1 MLSLLVNVAVS
12 LKVGEF
18 VGAAMAI
25 LEGIAQHPTLLME
38 HQTVVIETVLPELV
52 SMVGSQTGKKTVHH
66 KLKFNAEM
74 DMVQTW
80 VTLCVWPIQI
90 TVLYLLFL
98 IYCYFYILLCLWSF
112 GHSVVWS
119 ILIKIGQ
126 FQLSEK

>member
-1 MLSLLVNVAVS
+1 MNVKQTKSIVCVTVMLSSLVNVAVS

-74 DMVQTW
+74 GMVQT
-80 VTLCVWPIQI
+80 
-90 TVLYLLFL
+90 
-98 IYCYFYILLCLWSF
+98 
-112 GHSVVWS
+112 
-119 ILIKIGQ
+119 
-126 FQLSEK
+126 

>member
-1 MLSLLVNVAVS
+1 MNVKQTKSIVCVTVMLSSLVNVAVS

-52 SMVGSQTGKKTVHH
+52 SMVGSQTGKKTVQHKLKFNTVQH

-74 DMVQTW
+74 DMVQT
-80 VTLCVWPIQI
+80 
-90 TVLYLLFL
+90 
-98 IYCYFYILLCLWSF
+98 
-112 GHSVVWS
+112 
-119 ILIKIGQ
+119 
-126 FQLSEK
+126 